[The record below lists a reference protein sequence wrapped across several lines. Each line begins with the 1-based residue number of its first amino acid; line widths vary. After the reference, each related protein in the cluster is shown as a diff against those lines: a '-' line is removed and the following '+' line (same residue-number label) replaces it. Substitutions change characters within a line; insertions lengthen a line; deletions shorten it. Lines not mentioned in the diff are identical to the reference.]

1 MLVLT
6 RKPMETIKIGN
17 DVVIKVI
24 CTGTKS
30 VRIGIEAPES
40 VRILRGELAEYPAT
54 EYPATEYPATEYPAT
69 EEPMPADLV
78 PPFVADA
85 VVDLEADA
93 MEELVIVGPMTAEKF
108 LAEFSDDWL
117 PGRSI
122 RRMLQS
128 QRPALNA
135 AAK

>member
-6 RKPMETIKIGN
+6 RKPMETIKIGDN
-17 DVVIKVI
+17 VVLKVI

-30 VRIGIEAPES
+30 VRIGIEAPAS
-40 VRILRGELAEYPAT
+40 VRILRGELAEYP
-54 EYPATEYPATEYPAT
+54 PAADSLR
-69 EEPMPADLV
+69 ADLV

-85 VVDLEADA
+85 VADGEPI
-93 MEELVIVGPMTAEKF
+93 EEPVIVGPMTAEKF
-108 LAEFSDDWL
+108 LADFEDDLL

-122 RRMLQS
+122 RRMLAAMK
-128 QRPALNA
+128 PALTT

>member
-17 DVVIKVI
+17 EIVVKVI

-40 VRILRGELAEYPAT
+40 VRILRGELAEFPPT
-54 EYPATEYPATEYPAT
+54 D
-69 EEPMPADLV
+69 EPMPADLV

-85 VVDLEADA
+85 VVDLEFDLEMEA
-93 MEELVIVGPMTAEKF
+93 MEEPVIVGPMTAEKF

-128 QRPALNA
+128 QRPALTA

>member
-6 RKPMETIKIGN
+6 RKANETIKIG
-17 DVVIKVI
+17 DGIVLKVI

-30 VRIGIEAPES
+30 VRIGIEAPGD
-40 VRILRGELAEYPAT
+40 VRILRGELQEYP
-54 EYPATEYPATEYPAT
+54 PANEMRSAVVT
-69 EEPMPADLV
+69 

-85 VVDLEADA
+85 VADA
-93 MEELVIVGPMTAEKF
+93 DPAEQPVDSEMTADNF
-108 LAEFSDDWL
+108 LTEFSGDAL

-122 RRMLQS
+122 RRMLQA
-128 QRPALNA
+128 QRAARHA

>member
-17 DVVIKVI
+17 EIVVKVI

-40 VRILRGELAEYPAT
+40 VRILRGELAEFPPA
-54 EYPATEYPATEYPAT
+54 
-69 EEPMPADLV
+69 EEPMAADLV

-85 VVDLEADA
+85 VVDLEFDLEMET
-93 MEELVIVGPMTAEKF
+93 MEEPVIVGPMTAEKF
-108 LAEFSDDWL
+108 LAEFSDDWI

-128 QRPALNA
+128 QRPALTA

>member
-17 DVVIKVI
+17 EIVVKVI

-30 VRIGIEAPES
+30 VRIGIEAPEC
-40 VRILRGELAEYPAT
+40 VRILRGELAEFPPAV
-54 EYPATEYPATEYPAT
+54 
-69 EEPMPADLV
+69 EEPMQADLV

-85 VVDLEADA
+85 VVDLEME
-93 MEELVIVGPMTAEKF
+93 MEEPVIVGPMTAEKF
-108 LAEFSDDWL
+108 LAEFSDDWI

-128 QRPALNA
+128 QRPSLNA

>member
-6 RKPMETIKIGN
+6 RKMNETIKIGN
-17 DVVIKVI
+17 DIVLKVI

-30 VRIGIEAPES
+30 VRIGIEAPGD
-40 VRILRGELAEYPAT
+40 VRILRGELPEYPQ
-54 EYPATEYPATEYPAT
+54 P
-69 EEPMPADLV
+69 EEMKSAAFE

-85 VVDLEADA
+85 VCDVEPAQPK
-93 MEELVIVGPMTAEKF
+93 VVVGPMTADKF
-108 LAEFSDDWL
+108 VVEFAEDAL

-122 RRMLQS
+122 RRMLEAK
-128 QRPALNA
+128 RAARNT